1 MDRKKFALSL
11 VERFNDQGW
20 DSLSSFF
27 PDFSVFYIKLTEEEK
42 TSILTKHDLYK
53 QSLNEEVDPKV
64 RIAISK
70 CFVENNCQSKVD
82 NLLATNNMFK
92 NLPQGKKNRLIKSCS
107 EGPKTEHEEF
117 FCRMAL
123 SMCGIENPNNCI
135 AEKIK

>member
-1 MDRKKFALSL
+1 MNIMICNLNSQTKTDMKF
-11 VERFNDQGW
+11 
-20 DSLSSFF
+20 
-27 PDFSVFYIKLTEEEK
+27 KLTEEEK